1 MHAYPQWEDLKTMT
15 PAITAMFCRRKA
27 IIRLQN
33 IILRQ
38 LRQKN
43 LILSEAGLQLLRE
56 VSDENISF
64 IFDQQLHVAYLFVV
78 EKRQNILRA

>member
-33 IILRQ
+33 ITLRQ

-43 LILSEAGLQLLRE
+43 ITMSKAGLQLLRE

-64 IFDQQLHVAYLFVV
+64 ILDQQYYMYLFVV